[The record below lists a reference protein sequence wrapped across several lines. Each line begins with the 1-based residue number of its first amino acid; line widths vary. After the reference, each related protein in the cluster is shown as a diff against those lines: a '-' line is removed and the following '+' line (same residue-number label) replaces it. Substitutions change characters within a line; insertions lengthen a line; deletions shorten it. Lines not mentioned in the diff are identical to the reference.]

1 MKNQLITILATT
13 CLALGLVSC
22 ASTSSGV
29 KKYPLNTC
37 LVTGNEL
44 GTMGTPVTKV
54 YGSQEIKFCCKACV
68 SKFEANQQKYLAK
81 LP

>member
-1 MKNQLITILATT
+1 MKNKLVIILATAA
-13 CLALGLVSC
+13 LALGIVSC

-37 LVTGNEL
+37 LVTGSEL
-44 GTMGTPVTKV
+44 GSMGTPVTKV
-54 YGSQEIKFCCKACV
+54 YNGQEIKFCCKACV
-68 SKFEANQQKYLAK
+68 SKFEANPKKYLSK

>member
-1 MKNQLITILATT
+1 MKNKLVIFLATAA
-13 CLALGLVSC
+13 LALGIASC

-44 GTMGTPVTKV
+44 GTMGAVVTKV
-54 YGSQEIKFCCKACV
+54 YNGQEIKFCCKACV
-68 SKFEANQQKYLAK
+68 SKFEANQQKYLAR